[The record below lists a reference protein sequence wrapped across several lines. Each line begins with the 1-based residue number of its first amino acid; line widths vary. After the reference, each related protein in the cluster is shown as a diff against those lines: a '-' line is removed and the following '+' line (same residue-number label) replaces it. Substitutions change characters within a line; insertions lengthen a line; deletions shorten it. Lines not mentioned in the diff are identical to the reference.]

1 MAKDKDFEGLDFNP
15 SLEEKNVN
23 NVISIR
29 ANSDNI
35 KDLNALKA
43 QHVNVSGWLNELISN
58 GFKHTK
64 RLTPQ
69 EISVKLKDFR
79 PVELLVHKTVAVL
92 IERALAFYGA
102 YEVGKFLSVLLAH
115 HPDFREGNAV
125 AYGVSDE
132 KFLKDMENLDFTL
145 KDRERPRTE

>member
-1 MAKDKDFEGLDFNP
+1 MTNDFQGLDFQP
-15 SLEEKNVN
+15 DFREDKEETNI
-23 NVISIR
+23 ISIR
-29 ANSDNI
+29 ANRDNLQGL
-35 KDLNALKA
+35 KSLKA
-43 QHVNVSGWLNELISN
+43 QHVNVSGWVNELISN

-69 EISVKLKDFR
+69 EISYKLKDFR

-92 IERALAFYGA
+92 IERALAIYGA

-115 HPDFREGNAV
+115 HPDFHEGNAV

-132 KFLKDMENLDFTL
+132 KFVKDMENLNFTL
-145 KDRERPRTE
+145 LDRERPRVE

>member
-1 MAKDKDFEGLDFNP
+1 MINDFQGLDFQP
-15 SLEEKNVN
+15 DFKGGKEETNI
-23 NVISIR
+23 ISIR
-29 ANSDNI
+29 ANSDNLQGL
-35 KDLNALKA
+35 KSLKA
-43 QHVNVSGWLNELISN
+43 QHINVSGWVNELISN

-64 RLTPQ
+64 RLTPP
-69 EISVKLKDFR
+69 EISSKLKDFR

-125 AYGVSDE
+125 AFGVTDE
-132 KFLKDMENLDFTL
+132 KFLKDMENLNFTL
-145 KDRERPRTE
+145 LDRERPRVE

>member
-1 MAKDKDFEGLDFNP
+1 MTKDNGFEGLDFNP
-15 SLEEKNVN
+15 SLEEKTVN

-58 GFKHTK
+58 GFKHTR
-64 RLTPQ
+64 RLSPQ
-69 EISVKLKDFR
+69 EISRNLKDFR
-79 PVELLVHKTVAVL
+79 PVNLLVHKSVAVL
-92 IERALAFYGA
+92 LERALAFNGS
-102 YEVGKFLSVLLAH
+102 YEVGKFLSLLLSH
-115 HPDFREGNAV
+115 QPDFIAGNAI

-145 KDRERPRTE
+145 KDRERPRVE

>member
-1 MAKDKDFEGLDFNP
+1 MTNDFQGLDFQP
-15 SLEEKNVN
+15 DFKGDKEETNI
-23 NVISIR
+23 ISIR
-29 ANSDNI
+29 ANRDNLQGL
-35 KDLNALKA
+35 KSLKA
-43 QHVNVSGWLNELISN
+43 QHVNVSGWVNELISN

-64 RLTPQ
+64 RLTPP
-69 EISVKLKDFR
+69 EISSKLKDFR

-92 IERALAFYGA
+92 FERALAFYGA

-132 KFLKDMENLDFTL
+132 KFLKDMENLNFTL
-145 KDRERPRTE
+145 LDRERPRVE

>member
-1 MAKDKDFEGLDFNP
+1 MTNDFQGLDFQP
-15 SLEEKNVN
+15 DFREDKEETNI
-23 NVISIR
+23 ISIR
-29 ANSDNI
+29 ANRDNLQGL
-35 KDLNALKA
+35 KSLKA

-64 RLTPQ
+64 RLTPP
-69 EISVKLKDFR
+69 EISTKLKDFR

-145 KDRERPRTE
+145 KDRERPRVE